1 MGVKYRFGIRTFF
14 PKDSSLVIF
23 QLEFSKVHSNNF
35 FFSILFLL
43 QFYSVSVLLEG
54 TSPGFAIWFQSQT
67 PYSLDCLNRGG

>member
-23 QLEFSKVHSNNF
+23 QLEFSKVHSN
-35 FFSILFLL
+35 ILFLL

>member
-23 QLEFSKVHSNNF
+23 QLEFSKVHSNV
-35 FFSILFLL
+35 LFLL